1 MTLSKKKPARQ
12 KTLSTQ
18 TKFALEICH
27 REQQRLQEII
37 DRKELE
43 NVNMRHQIIGFR
55 AVISYLENQLGIKGS
70 Q

>member
-1 MTLSKKKPARQ
+1 MTLSKKKSNKK
-12 KTLSTQ
+12 KTLSPQ
-18 TKFALEICH
+18 TKFSLEVSR
-27 REQQRLQEII
+27 REEERLQEII

-55 AVISYLENQLGIKGS
+55 AVISYLENQLGIKDS

>member
-1 MTLSKKKPARQ
+1 MTLSKKKSSKK
-12 KTLSTQ
+12 KTLSPQ
-18 TKFALEICH
+18 TKFALELSR
-27 REQQRLQEII
+27 REEERLQEII

-55 AVISYLENQLGIKGS
+55 AVISYLENQLGIKDS

>member
-1 MTLSKKKPARQ
+1 MTLSKKKPTKK
-12 KTLSTQ
+12 KTLPSQ
-18 TKFALEICH
+18 TKFAVEVAYKE
-27 REQQRLQEII
+27 RERLQEII

-55 AVISYLENQLGIKGS
+55 AVISYLENQLGIKDS

>member
-1 MTLSKKKPARQ
+1 MTLSKKKPSKK

-18 TKFALEICH
+18 TKFALEVSR
-27 REQQRLQEII
+27 REEERLQEII

-55 AVISYLENQLGIKGS
+55 AVISYLENQLGIKDS

>member
-1 MTLSKKKPARQ
+1 MTLSKKKTSKK
-12 KTLSTQ
+12 KTLSPQ
-18 TKFALEICH
+18 TKFALEVSR
-27 REQQRLQEII
+27 REEERLQEII

-55 AVISYLENQLGIKGS
+55 AVISYLENQLGIKDS

>member
-1 MTLSKKKPARQ
+1 MTLSKKKPS
-12 KTLSTQ
+12 KKKILSPQ
-18 TKFALEICH
+18 TKFALEVSR
-27 REQQRLQEII
+27 REEERLQEII

-55 AVISYLENQLGIKGS
+55 AVISYLENQLGIKDS

>member
-1 MTLSKKKPARQ
+1 MTLSKKKPSKKKA
-12 KTLSTQ
+12 LSPQ
-18 TKFALEICH
+18 TKFALEVSR
-27 REQQRLQEII
+27 REEERLQEII

-55 AVISYLENQLGIKGS
+55 AVISYLENQLGIKDS

>member
-1 MTLSKKKPARQ
+1 MTLSKKKISKK
-12 KTLSTQ
+12 KTLSPQ
-18 TKFALEICH
+18 TKFALEVSR
-27 REQQRLQEII
+27 REEERLQEII

-55 AVISYLENQLGIKGS
+55 AVISYLENQLGIKDS

>member
-1 MTLSKKKPARQ
+1 MTLSKKKPS
-12 KTLSTQ
+12 KKKNLSPQ
-18 TKFALEICH
+18 TKFALELSR
-27 REQQRLQEII
+27 REEERLQEII

-55 AVISYLENQLGIKGS
+55 AVISYLENQLGIKDS

>member
-1 MTLSKKKPARQ
+1 MTLSKKKPSKK
-12 KTLSTQ
+12 KTLSPQ
-18 TKFALEICH
+18 TKLALEVSR
-27 REQQRLQEII
+27 REEERLQEII

-55 AVISYLENQLGIKGS
+55 AVISYLENQLGIKDS

>member
-1 MTLSKKKPARQ
+1 MTLSKKKSTKK
-12 KTLSTQ
+12 KTLSPQ
-18 TKFALEICH
+18 TKFALEVSR
-27 REQQRLQEII
+27 REEERLQEII

-55 AVISYLENQLGIKGS
+55 AVISYLENQLGIKDS